1 MNTILASK
9 SLYQFVGTSAMGL
22 LIFMVLILT
31 KHKWVNTLTYFITF
45 LTLSPITFVITKVIS
60 NNLALSLGMVGA
72 LSIVR
77 FRNPVKSP
85 LELVMYFAL
94 ITIGISMGVNYFWS
108 IVLVLAI
115 ILILVFSF
123 LLNNLSKKYNFNL
136 FNYSFTSND
145 AINYNIV
152 EIEASNKLE
161 DLENNK
167 NLIFFSKIEGNY
179 IYKLSLKSSDEANN
193 IKNIFEKNKN
203 VKTIEI
209 NFYN

>member
-1 MNTILASK
+1 MNILLASQ
-9 SLYQFVGTSAMGL
+9 SLYQFIGTSAMGL
-22 LIFMVLILT
+22 IIFLTLVLT

-94 ITIGISMGVNYFWS
+94 ITIGISMGVNFFWS
-108 IVLVLAI
+108 VALLLAI

-123 LLNNLSKKYNFNL
+123 LLDTLSKKFNFDL

-145 AINYNIV
+145 AVNYNIV
-152 EIEASNKLE
+152 EIEALKKLE

-167 NLIFFSKIEGNY
+167 NLIYFSKVENSY
-179 IYKLSLKSSDEANN
+179 IYKLSLKSADEANN
-193 IKNIFEKNKN
+193 IKNIFEKNKD

-209 NFYN
+209 NFYS